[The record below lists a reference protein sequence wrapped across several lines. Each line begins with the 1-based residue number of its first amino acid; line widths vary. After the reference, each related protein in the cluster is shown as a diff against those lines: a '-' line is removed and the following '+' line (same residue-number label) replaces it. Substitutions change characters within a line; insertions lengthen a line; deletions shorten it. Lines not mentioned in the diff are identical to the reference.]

1 MEEKAHTFWCG
12 ANLCGE
18 GVSFGSKWAYAH
30 EQMYIYVH
38 TYIDYA
44 FSEIQ
49 GYKKVI
55 GSLRQDRG
63 LSNTST
69 ASKTQLA
76 QAFSL
81 VTRLYYR

>member
-44 FSEIQ
+44 FSEI
-49 GYKKVI
+49 
-55 GSLRQDRG
+55 
-63 LSNTST
+63 
-69 ASKTQLA
+69 
-76 QAFSL
+76 
-81 VTRLYYR
+81 